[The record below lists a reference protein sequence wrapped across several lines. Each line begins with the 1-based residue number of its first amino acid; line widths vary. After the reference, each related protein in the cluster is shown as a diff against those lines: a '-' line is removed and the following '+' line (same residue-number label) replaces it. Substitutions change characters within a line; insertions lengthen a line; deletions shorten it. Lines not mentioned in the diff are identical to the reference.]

1 MNKEITTNPGTS
13 PADMIQSV
21 IAGGVDPEYLKDL
34 LAVQKDWEANEARKA
49 YHVDMAKFKENPPQ
63 IDKDK
68 TVKFTPQGKSTVQY
82 NHASLANVVSKITTE
97 LSKHGFSA
105 SWSTEQNGNVIVTCC
120 ITHRMGHSERTT
132 LQAPSDTTGSKN
144 AIQAIGS
151 TISYLQRYT
160 LLSATGLA
168 TADMD
173 NDGAEVEKISEEQI
187 KSLLNLTT
195 DVDSTEGKL
204 LKFMGLE
211 KLEDMPKS
219 EYQKAVVGLEAK
231 KNEQG
236 S

>member
-1 MNKEITTNPGTS
+1 MNKEITTKLGTS
-13 PADMIQSV
+13 PAEMIQSV
-21 IAGGVDPEYLKDL
+21 ISGGVDPEYLKEL

-63 IDKDK
+63 IEKDK
-68 TVKFTPQGKSTVQY
+68 TVKYKDVKY
-82 NHASLANVVSKITTE
+82 HHASLANVVAKITSE

-132 LQAPSDTTGSKN
+132 LQAPSDTSGSKN

-168 TADMD
+168 TSDMD
-173 NDGAEVEKISEEQI
+173 NDGAEVEKITEEQI
-187 KSLLNLTT
+187 QALLNLAT
-195 DVDSTEGKL
+195 DVNSTEAKL
-204 LKFMGLE
+204 LKYMDLE

-219 EYQKAVVGLEAK
+219 DYQKAVSGLEAK
-231 KNEQG
+231 KNENN
-236 S
+236 